1 MRKQYIYIYTHRHCW
16 WVCMEVSD
24 WRRKTSVDVAIV
36 SRKWCQDTVPGSRSN
51 TPRSFSRRNWPG
63 RIHRSLDNCSRLLAR
78 FASPT
83 PTVST
88 VTFLILFQIYI
99 YWFIKNH
106 VLRGAIISP
115 KKEDET
121 NVLWIETL
129 NRRFELD
136 PTGWNAI
143 TCRYIS
149 DRDNTGQTGVKRKT
163 NPSVESYSM
172 WRRIENIACIVR
184 HGVIFEGYDFFFLAK
199 NRGIFFPL
207 LVVNFLAFD
216 QFKRTEFFPI

>member
-1 MRKQYIYIYTHRHCW
+1 MKFPPPDPIRTLDPVPPLYNNRVSSLNLAILQILIIRSSKRNNRYEKTIYIYIYTHRHCW

-36 SRKWCQDTVPGSRSN
+36 SRKWCPDTVPGSRSN
-51 TPRSFSRRNWPG
+51 TPRSFSRRNWPS

-121 NVLWIETL
+121 NVLGI
-129 NRRFELD
+129 
-136 PTGWNAI
+136 TG
-143 TCRYIS
+143 S
-149 DRDNTGQTGVKRKT
+149 KR
-163 NPSVESYSM
+163 
-172 WRRIENIACIVR
+172 
-184 HGVIFEGYDFFFLAK
+184 
-199 NRGIFFPL
+199 
-207 LVVNFLAFD
+207 
-216 QFKRTEFFPI
+216 